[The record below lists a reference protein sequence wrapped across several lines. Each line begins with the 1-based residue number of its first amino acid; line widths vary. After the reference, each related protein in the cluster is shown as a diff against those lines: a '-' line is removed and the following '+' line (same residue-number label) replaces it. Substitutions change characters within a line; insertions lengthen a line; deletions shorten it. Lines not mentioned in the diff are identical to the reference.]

1 MLQTVEENTFS
12 RYLSVYSTASSKA
25 VLCRGNATAFLF
37 IFLRQAVE
45 GKIRK
50 VKKKENW
57 KSEAA

>member
-1 MLQTVEENTFS
+1 MLRKIHFLVPPQFIV
-12 RYLSVYSTASSKA
+12 LAGSV
-25 VLCRGNATAFLF
+25 RDATALLPN